1 MLIDLINLT
10 IGTCPDCGSVIDWQQ
25 SRAWEKQKFVS
36 CACGKY
42 ALSEALVEALKQK
55 SQQVESPDMVQEYD
69 AAQAGYIPGRVNRQS
84 T

>member
-1 MLIDLINLT
+1 M
-10 IGTCPDCGSVIDWQQ
+10 G
-25 SRAWEKQKFVS
+25 KQKFVS

-42 ALSEALVEALKQK
+42 AISEALVEALKQK